1 MTMQLIR
8 TAFIALALFATGHAH
23 AQTYP
28 DRTIRILVGFTPGS
42 ATDISAR
49 MFAQKLGE
57 AWNVPVTVE
66 NLPGA
71 GGSAGAERAAKSPP
85 DGYTLYWGA
94 NGAMTIN
101 PSLLPNPSF
110 DPQRDLAPIARL
122 LVSPTILAVNN
133 DVPARS
139 VAELIALARAQPGKL
154 SYASPGTGTPQH
166 IAGEVLKSQLGLDI
180 VHVPYRGAN
189 FTDVIGGRVT
199 MTFQN
204 AGALLATVRDGKL
217 RGLAMTARNRSPNM
231 PELPTM
237 IEAGVPDFEVAS
249 WFGLLAPVGTPAP
262 IIAKLHKQAVEIVQ
276 HPHLRENF
284 GRIGLDVVSDAPE
297 AFATIIRTDTA
308 KWAKVIKDAG
318 IKAGE

>member
-1 MTMQLIR
+1 MKILFRIC
-8 TAFIALALFATGHAH
+8 FIALALLFANQAS

-28 DRTIRILVGFTPGS
+28 DRAIRLIVGFTPGS
-42 ATDISAR
+42 ATDITGR
-49 MFAQKLGE
+49 IFAQKLGE

-71 GGSAGAERAAKSPP
+71 GGSIGGERVSKSPP

-94 NGAMTIN
+94 NGAMTIT
-101 PSLLPNPSF
+101 PSLQPNTTF
-110 DPQRDLAPIARL
+110 DPARDLAPIARL
-122 LVSPTILAVNN
+122 LVSPSILAVNN
-133 DVPARS
+133 DVPAKN

-154 SYASPGTGTPQH
+154 SYASPGSGTPQH
-166 IAGEVLKSQLGLDI
+166 IAGEVFKAQTGLDI

-189 FTDVIGGRVT
+189 FTDVIGGRIT

-217 RGLAMTARNRSPNM
+217 RGLAMTAATRSPNM

-237 IEAGVPDFEVAS
+237 IEAGVAGFEVTS
-249 WFGLLAPVGTPAP
+249 WFGLLAPAGTPAP
-262 IIAKLHKQAVEIVQ
+262 IIAKLHQEAVKIVAVADM
-276 HPHLRENF
+276 REKY
-284 GRIGLDVVSDAPE
+284 GKIGLDVVTDAPG
-297 AFATIIRTDTA
+297 AFAAIIRNDTQ

-318 IKAGE
+318 IKAD

>member
-1 MTMQLIR
+1 
-8 TAFIALALFATGHAH
+8 GHVH
-23 AQTYP
+23 AQNYP

-57 AWNVPVTVE
+57 AWSVPVTVE

-71 GGSAGAERAAKSPP
+71 GGSVGGERVGKSPP

-94 NGAMTIN
+94 NGALTIN
-101 PSLLPNPSF
+101 PSLQTNPTF
-110 DPQRDLAPIARL
+110 EPLRDLAPVARL
-122 LVSPTILAVNN
+122 LVMPSILAVNN
-133 DVPARS
+133 DVPAKS

-154 SYASPGTGTPQH
+154 SYASPGAGTPQH
-166 IAGEVLKSQLGLDI
+166 IAGEVFKSQLGLDI

-189 FTDVIGGRVT
+189 FIDVIGGRIT

-204 AGALLATVRDGKL
+204 TGSILPTVREGKL
-217 RGLAMTARNRSPNM
+217 RGLAVTSLKRSTAI

-237 IEAGVPDFEVAS
+237 VEAGVPDFEATS
-249 WFGLLAPVGTPAP
+249 WFGLLAPAGTPAP

-276 HPHLRENF
+276 HPHLRENY
-284 GRIGLDVVSDAPE
+284 GRIGLDVVTDAPDV
-297 AFATIIRTDTA
+297 FANIIRTDTA

-318 IKAGE
+318 IKASE

>member
-1 MTMQLIR
+1 MRLLR
-8 TAFIALALFATGHAH
+8 GLLIALALFAPGHAQ
-23 AQTYP
+23 AQNYP

-71 GGSAGAERAAKSPP
+71 GGSVGGERVGKSPP

-94 NGAMTIN
+94 NGALTIN
-101 PSLLPNPSF
+101 PSLQTNPTF
-110 DPQRDLAPIARL
+110 EPLRDLAPVARL
-122 LVSPTILAVNN
+122 LVMPSILAVNN
-133 DVPARS
+133 DVPAKS
-139 VAELIALARAQPGKL
+139 VAELIALAKAQPGKL
-154 SYASPGTGTPQH
+154 SYASPGAGTPQH
-166 IAGEVLKSQLGLDI
+166 IAGEVFKSQLGLDI

-189 FTDVIGGRVT
+189 FTDVIGGRIT

-204 AGALLATVRDGKL
+204 TGSILPTVREGKL
-217 RGLAMTARNRSPNM
+217 RGLAVTSLKRSTAI

-237 IEAGVPDFEVAS
+237 VEAGVPDFEATS
-249 WFGLLAPVGTPAP
+249 WFGLLAPAGTPAP

-276 HPHLRENF
+276 HPHLRENY
-284 GRIGLDVVSDAPE
+284 GRIGLDVVADPPDV
-297 AFATIIRTDTA
+297 FANIIRTDTA
-308 KWAKVIKDAG
+308 KWEKVIKDAG
-318 IKAGE
+318 IKASE